1 MGFAQHILPSRFQ
14 KVRHY
19 GWMSANS
26 SIRLDEI
33 QLLIWMQLGWVYLLA
48 SSHAKQPEPLTS
60 HPHCK
65 HCGSRLRVVAVT
77 FDTILLPRG
86 PPQIVFKKGNG

>member
-26 SIRLDEI
+26 S
-33 QLLIWMQLGWVYLLA
+33 
-48 SSHAKQPEPLTS
+48 
-60 HPHCK
+60 
-65 HCGSRLRVVAVT
+65 
-77 FDTILLPRG
+77 
-86 PPQIVFKKGNG
+86 